1 MSILAMFRKII
12 LYHLFLGLF
21 CKRLL
26 LKTINQ
32 VQYILGSRVIQQAAT
47 TNGVDLYW
55 RIDLLNFLWSNIYTM
70 DRVTD

>member
-12 LYHLFLGLF
+12 LYHLFLGLL

-26 LKTINQ
+26 LKAINQ
-32 VQYILGSRVIQQAAT
+32 LQYILGSRVIQQAAT
-47 TNGVDLYW
+47 TSGVDLYW